1 MFAFSIKLIL
11 SDSSIKGFIGTDLLK
26 ESLNDTRKE
35 VIILVQSCKDA
46 EQVLIGQET
55 LFEAFI

>member
-26 ESLNDTRKE
+26 ESLNNTRKE
-35 VIILVQSCKDA
+35 VIILVQSCKDTK
-46 EQVLIGQET
+46 QVLICQET